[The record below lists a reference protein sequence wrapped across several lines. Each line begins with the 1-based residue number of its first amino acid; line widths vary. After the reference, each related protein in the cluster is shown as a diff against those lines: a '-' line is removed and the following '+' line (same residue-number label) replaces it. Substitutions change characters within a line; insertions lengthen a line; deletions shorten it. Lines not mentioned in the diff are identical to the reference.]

1 MFVLNMTPIKREGY
15 RVPVPTVSKKKKYRL
30 LLNSDEKRFGG
41 WGNEIE
47 KEILAEAVPCQGREY
62 SISVDLPP
70 YGAAV
75 FVF

>member
-1 MFVLNMTPIKREGY
+1 M
-15 RVPVPTVSKKKKYRL
+15 PTVSKKKKYKL
-30 LLNSDEKRFGG
+30 LLNSDEERFGG

-47 KEILAEAVPCQGREY
+47 KEIPVEAVPCQNREF

-75 FVF
+75 FLF